1 MRAVIPEALV
11 RGYRLDS
18 KVAKDIPRSLL
29 HNWVD
34 YYWGM
39 GPCIG
44 I

>member
-11 RGYRLDS
+11 LGYRFDS
-18 KVAKDIPRSLL
+18 KVTKDIACGLL
-29 HNWVD
+29 HDWVD